1 MAGEIYPAIKTAF
14 EAAAGLDGL
23 GDLYLGEGPDPEEK
37 SKPYCVMM
45 AGEESE
51 TAHCFGLSIR
61 EESVVFSI
69 VADEFD
75 DLEAWVDAMDV
86 VFADTP
92 AAISPSGGINV
103 MDIRKSGVAY
113 EKHEFAFEAAVSY
126 VFEYSYSR

>member
-1 MAGEIYPAIKTAF
+1 MAGDIYPAIKTAF

-23 GDLYLGEGPDPEEK
+23 GDLYLGKGPDPEEK

-45 AGEESE
+45 TGEETE
-51 TAHCFGLSIR
+51 VTQCFGLTIR
-61 EESVVFSI
+61 EESVVFTV

-75 DLEAWVDAMDV
+75 DLEAWVDALDA

-92 AAISPSGGINV
+92 TAISPGGGINV
-103 MDIRKSGVAY
+103 MDIRKSGTAY

-126 VFEYSYSR
+126 VFEYSHTR